1 MARHGNTEIYPENPN
16 IDLNTLLF
24 GTATNDNDKSVNNR
38 LGDLVTF
45 IQSLSVEGGMYRIQG
60 YYVDRK
66 GGSNT
71 YIAADN
77 IIYGVGIFAPGEY
90 IIAKAVIDNPSEI
103 DNTEH
108 FEVIYR
114 G

>member
-1 MARHGNTEIYPENPN
+1 MKIEKYKNNTN
-16 IDLNTLLF
+16 IDLTTKLL
-24 GTATNDNDKSVNNR
+24 GTATNDGNKTKNHM

-45 IQSLSVEGGMYRIQG
+45 IQGLNVEGGLYPIQG

-66 GGSNT
+66 GGTNT
-71 YIAADN
+71 YIAQNN
-77 IIYGVGIFAPGEY
+77 IIYGIGIFAPGEY